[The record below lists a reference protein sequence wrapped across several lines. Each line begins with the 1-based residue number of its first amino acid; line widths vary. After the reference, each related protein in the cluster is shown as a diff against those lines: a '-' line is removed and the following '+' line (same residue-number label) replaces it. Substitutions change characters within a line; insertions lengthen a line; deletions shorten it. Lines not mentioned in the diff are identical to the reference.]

1 MEENCHKIM
10 LHISSYKHAVE
21 GLFRVY
27 KDEGFRRLFS
37 GATTATGRAALMTV
51 GQLSFYDQIKK
62 TLLTTS
68 YFQDNLTTHFVSS
81 LSAVSFF
88 STFSIFRSCSLSSS
102 LKSNLFWQA
111 VEVRLSFVCFFPFCF
126 VNKSFIKKSGDRA
139 GQAKSPQVMLNIF

>member
-1 MEENCHKIM
+1 M
-10 LHISSYKHAVE
+10 SYVFSYKHAVE

-62 TLLTTS
+62 MLLTTS

-81 LSAVSFF
+81 LSAVS
-88 STFSIFRSCSLSSS
+88 LY
-102 LKSNLFWQA
+102 LFCL
-111 VEVRLSFVCFFPFCF
+111 VYR
-126 VNKSFIKKSGDRA
+126 
-139 GQAKSPQVMLNIF
+139 